1 MNKIFLNIILLGFI
15 SLFLSFSKKP
25 SEDEIINNYIDN
37 YKELAVVEMHRSGV
51 PASITLAQAL
61 HESSNGFSK
70 LATEANNHF
79 GIKCKS
85 YWVGNTYYHKDD
97 DFDKSG
103 NLLESCFR
111 SYDSV
116 MDSYVDN
123 SNFLM
128 LTSHYAPLFNNE
140 RTDYKA
146 WAYGL
151 KSCGYATD
159 IRYSEKLI
167 SKIEKYNLHQY
178 DLWENPYSK
187 ID

>member
-1 MNKIFLNIILLGFI
+1 MNKLFLNITFLGCIMI
-15 SLFLSFSKKP
+15 SLCFSKKP
-25 SEDEIINNYIDN
+25 SEDEVVNSYIDL
-37 YKELAVVEMHRSGV
+37 YKELAVVEMHRSGI

-70 LATEANNHF
+70 LATNANNHF
-79 GIKCKS
+79 GIKCKN
-85 YWVGNTYYHKDD
+85 YWVGLTYYHKDD
-97 DFDKSG
+97 DFDKQG

-111 SYDSV
+111 SYNSV
-116 MDSYVDN
+116 MDSYVDH

-159 IRYSEKLI
+159 ISYSQKLI
-167 SKIEKYNLHQY
+167 SKIEKYNLSQY
-178 DLWENPYSK
+178 DTWENPYKSIK
-187 ID
+187 